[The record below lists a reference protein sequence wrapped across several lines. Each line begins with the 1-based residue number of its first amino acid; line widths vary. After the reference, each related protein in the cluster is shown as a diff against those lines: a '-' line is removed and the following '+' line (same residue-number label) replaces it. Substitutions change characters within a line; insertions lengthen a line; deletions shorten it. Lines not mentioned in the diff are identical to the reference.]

1 MCAERNDY
9 MYSAVAAEGF
19 IRVIGAE
26 TSRLTEEARKI
37 HNTTPVAT
45 AALGRVLTA
54 AAMMSKELKNE
65 ADTMTMQFKGNGP
78 LGLVVAVTDSH
89 ANVRGY
95 VGNPGCEL
103 PLNAKGKLDV
113 GGAIGKGYLNIIRD
127 MGLKEPYSGTI
138 PLVSGEVAEDIS
150 CYMAVSEQV
159 PSVVSLGVLV
169 GPGND
174 GENHV
179 LCSGG
184 FILQLMPGAPEN
196 LISCLEDRVNRLQSV
211 TSLLSEGKSIRE
223 IIKDLLEGYDVTN
236 ETESPC
242 GYRCS
247 CSREKMSKAL
257 ISLGRSEMEDIIRTQ
272 GRAELT
278 CQFCRASHVFEEEE
292 LKAILNSL

>member
-9 MYSAVAAEGF
+9 MYSAVAAEGL
-19 IRVIGAE
+19 IRIIGAE
-26 TSRLTEEARKI
+26 TSQLTEEARKI

-95 VGNPGCEL
+95 VGNPDCDL
-103 PLNAKGKLDV
+103 PLNARGKLDV
-113 GGAIGKGYLNIIRD
+113 GGAIGKGYLNIIKD

-184 FILQLMPGAPEN
+184 FILQLMPGAPES
-196 LISCLEDRVNRLQSV
+196 LISCLEERVDGLQSV
-211 TSLLSEGKSIRE
+211 TKLLSSGKSIHE
-223 IIKDLLEGYDVTN
+223 IIKDLLEGYEVTN
-236 ETESPC
+236 ESESSC
-242 GYRCS
+242 GYHCS
-247 CSREKMSKAL
+247 CSREKMAGAL
-257 ISLGRSEMEDIIRTQ
+257 ISLGRSEIEYIIKTQ
-272 GRAELT
+272 GSAELT
-278 CQFCRASHVFEEEE
+278 CQFCRTSHIFDKEE
-292 LKAILNSL
+292 LEMILDSL

>member
-1 MCAERNDY
+1 MCAEKNDY
-9 MYSAVAAEGF
+9 MYSAVAVEGF
-19 IRVIGAE
+19 VRVIGAE
-26 TSRLTEEARKI
+26 TSVLTEEARKI

-54 AAMMSKELKNE
+54 AAMMSKELKNQE
-65 ADTMTMQFKGNGP
+65 DTMTMQFKGDGP
-78 LGLVVAVTDSH
+78 LGLVVAVTDSC

-113 GGAIGKGYLNIIRD
+113 GGAIGKGYLNIIKD

-150 CYMAVSEQV
+150 CYLAVSEQV

-179 LCSGG
+179 ICSGG

-196 LISCLEDRVNRLQSV
+196 LISDLENRVNGLPSV
-211 TSLLSEGKSIRE
+211 TKLLSAGKSIRE
-223 IIKDLLEGYDVTN
+223 IIGDLLAGYDITN

-242 GYRCS
+242 GYRCG
-247 CSREKMSKAL
+247 CSRDKMAKAL
-257 ISLGRSEMEDIIRTQ
+257 ISLGRSELEDIIETQ
-272 GRAELT
+272 GSAELT
-278 CQFCRASHVFEEEE
+278 CQFCRARHEFEKEE
-292 LKAILNSL
+292 LESILKEI

>member
-1 MCAERNDY
+1 MCAERDDY

-26 TSRLTEEARKI
+26 TSKLTEEARKI

-54 AAMMSKELKNE
+54 AAMMSKGLKNE
-65 ADTMTMQFKGNGP
+65 EDTMTMQFKGNGP

-95 VGNPGCEL
+95 VGNPDCDL
-103 PLNAKGKLDV
+103 PLNPRGKLDV
-113 GGAIGKGYLNIIRD
+113 GGAIGKGYLNIIKD

-169 GPGND
+169 GPGTD

-196 LISCLEDRVNRLQSV
+196 LISSLEDRVNGLQSI
-211 TSLLSEGKSIRE
+211 TKLLSSGKSIHE
-223 IIKDLLEGYDVTN
+223 IIRDLLEGYDITN
-236 ETESPC
+236 ESESSC
-242 GYRCS
+242 GYNCS
-247 CSREKMSKAL
+247 CSREKMAGAL
-257 ISLGRSEMEDIIRTQ
+257 ISLGRREIEDIIETQ

-278 CQFCRASHVFEEEE
+278 CQFCRTSHVFDKEE
-292 LKAILNSL
+292 LETILDSL